1 MQNYY
6 YIRLNFILSIHKL
19 SNFPNNKLHFNNQ
32 QNQSIE
38 TIYKTN
44 LPLLSPQGD
53 KLSKLVKF
61 SNRISSNLKS
71 SINLAPSSVSQI
83 ATWNSNQRNG
93 CRKRSF
99 KCTPE
104 ANLVPE
110 RPTLGTLLSTATRNY
125 LSRCIR
131 ARVCVCV
138 VRDHSES
145 RSFLFSRNRRRPR
158 WPHWLLEIHRKHG
171 IHAPPLFPLSRG
183 RVLASRGRFS
193 CPGISRCTA
202 KINSPCASELHLF
215 VFLGC
220 YLNVRACV
228 YE

>member
-19 SNFPNNKLHFNNQ
+19 SNFPNNKLRFNNQ

-83 ATWNSNQRNG
+83 VKQQPTKWMQEAFVQMHTGGEPRA
-93 CRKRSF
+93 RKTDPWDVTF
-99 KCTPE
+99 HGDQELFIAVYT
-104 ANLVPE
+104 
-110 RPTLGTLLSTATRNY
+110 
-125 LSRCIR
+125 R
-131 ARVCVCV
+131 ARVCVC
-138 VRDHSES
+138 
-145 RSFLFSRNRRRPR
+145 RPR
-158 WPHWLLEIHRKHG
+158 SLRIPEFSVFEKSTETTVTALVIRDSQETRNTCS
-171 IHAPPLFPLSRG
+171 PLFPLSRG

-193 CPGISRCTA
+193 CPGVSRCTA

-228 YE
+228 FE

>member
-44 LPLLSPQGD
+44 LPLLSPQAD

-171 IHAPPLFPLSRG
+171 IHAPSSSPWVVAVFWQAEVAFLVPEYRG
-183 RVLASRGRFS
+183 VPRR
-193 CPGISRCTA
+193 
-202 KINSPCASELHLF
+202 
-215 VFLGC
+215 
-220 YLNVRACV
+220 
-228 YE
+228 

>member
-93 CRKRSF
+93 SRKRSF

-131 ARVCVCV
+131 ARACVCV

-171 IHAPPLFPLSRG
+171 IHAPPSSPWVVAVFWQAEVAFLVPEYRG
-183 RVLASRGRFS
+183 VPRR
-193 CPGISRCTA
+193 
-202 KINSPCASELHLF
+202 
-215 VFLGC
+215 
-220 YLNVRACV
+220 
-228 YE
+228 